1 MMTDLQNVDP
11 GDVSIPPEED
21 ELTTVPVADPD
32 AEAQADA
39 DQPDPDD
46 SGDLAADDPNKSW

>member
-1 MMTDLQNVDP
+1 MADLENVDP
-11 GDVSIPPEED
+11 HDVSIPPDED

-39 DQPDPDD
+39 DQPDQDD
-46 SGDLAADDPNKSW
+46 TGDLADDDPNKSW